1 MANVTEADIKVTGMT
16 CHHCVMNV
24 TEALQEVPGV
34 ETVEVSLD
42 EERAHVA
49 YDPGATNLEALAHA
63 IEEAGYHVA

>member
-1 MANVTEADIKVTGMT
+1 MASVAEADIKVTGMT

-24 TEALQEVPGV
+24 SEALEGVPGV
-34 ETVEVSLD
+34 ETVKVSLE

-49 YDPGATNLEALAHA
+49 YDPSATSLEALAHA